1 MTAARV
7 AYADAEPNGLAAMVG
22 GLIEANL
29 AQHPARERLLR
40 HAVIDLVALDADV
53 AVSLAIDRHD
63 VRVANGLA
71 DGRADVR
78 VTTDSLSLVE
88 LAGAPLRFGFPNVF
102 HPEGRLL
109 VRKVLGREI
118 RIEGL
123 ARHPLR
129 LSRITRLLSVT

>member
-1 MTAARV
+1 MTAIRV

-29 AQHPARERLLR
+29 AQHPERERLLR
-40 HAVIDLVALDADV
+40 RAVIDMVALDADV
-53 AVSLAIDRHD
+53 AVTLAIGRHD

-78 VTTDSLSLVE
+78 LTTDSLSLVE
-88 LAGAPLRFGFPNVF
+88 LAGAPLRFGFPDVL
-102 HPEGRLL
+102 HPEGRLV

-123 ARHPLR
+123 LRHPVR
-129 LSRITRLLSVT
+129 LSRVTRLLSVT

>member
-1 MTAARV
+1 MTVMRV
-7 AYADAEPNGLAAMVG
+7 EYVDAEPNGLAAMVG

-29 AQHPARERLLR
+29 AQHPERERLLR
-40 HAVIDLVALDADV
+40 RAVVDLVALDADV
-53 AVSLAIDRHD
+53 AVSLAIGRRD
-63 VRVANGLA
+63 VRVVNGLA

-88 LAGAPLRFGFPNVF
+88 LAGAPLRFGFPDVF
-102 HPEGRLL
+102 HPEGRLV
-109 VRKVLGREI
+109 VRKLLGREI

-123 ARHPLR
+123 LRHPVR

>member
-1 MTAARV
+1 MRV
-7 AYADAEPNGLAAMVG
+7 EYVDAEPNGLAAMVG

-29 AQHPARERLLR
+29 AQHPERERLLR
-40 HAVIDLVALDADV
+40 RAVVDLVALDADV
-53 AVSLAIDRHD
+53 AVSLAIGRRD
-63 VRVANGLA
+63 VRVVNGLA

-88 LAGAPLRFGFPNVF
+88 LAGAPLRFGFPDVF
-102 HPEGRLL
+102 HPEGRLV
-109 VRKVLGREI
+109 VRKLLGREI

-123 ARHPLR
+123 LRHPVR

>member
-1 MTAARV
+1 MTGARV
-7 AYADAEPNGLAAMVG
+7 AYADIEPNGLAEMVG

-29 AQHPARERLLR
+29 VRDPDRSRLLR
-40 HAVIDLVALDADV
+40 QAVIDLVALDADV
-53 AVSLAIDRHD
+53 AVSLAVGRED

-88 LAGAPLRFGFPNVF
+88 LAGAPLRFGFPDVF
-102 HPEGRLL
+102 RPEGRLV
-109 VRKVLGREI
+109 VRKILERRI
-118 RIEGL
+118 QIEGL
-123 ARHPLR
+123 LRHPLR

>member
-1 MTAARV
+1 MTGARV
-7 AYADAEPNGLAAMVG
+7 AYADAEPNGLASMVG

-29 AQHPARERLLR
+29 QRHPVRTRLLR
-40 HAVIDLVALDADV
+40 RAVIDLVALDADV
-53 AVSLAIDRHD
+53 AVSLAIGRED

-88 LAGAPLRFGFPNVF
+88 LAGAPLRFGFPDVF
-102 HPEGRLL
+102 HPEGRTL
-109 VRKVLGREI
+109 VRKILGREI
-118 RIEGL
+118 RVEGL
-123 ARHPLR
+123 LRHPLR